1 MLVVRQVETVD
12 ASAAA
17 DELRHISHVIIK
29 IRRDVKIQGVY
40 MDRREV
46 FEKTVAARWLIG
58 VHEEILPSGRKE
70 HSVAARRRVKMRRD
84 FSRDIAV
91 LVCCG

>member
-70 HSVAARRRVKMRRD
+70 RGAIFRVT
-84 FSRDIAV
+84 
-91 LVCCG
+91 